1 MSKDS
6 DPLMFLYLFIVLASC
21 SLLAL
26 IVTACVSDP
35 QPEND
40 KQEMKM
46 QQTSINS
53 TAAGTVNTSF
63 VESKWSHNKVA
74 SFDGQHF
81 YTTKQPIIPKFSV
94 HPSFVPPPQ
103 GERNAAVELRYLS
116 VRQWNGKPPERIQF
130 LVKFKLTCINGF
142 MMSIKI
148 VHQEE
153 WTIQNTLPWCYEPIL
168 SFIGIKWQISI
179 SILSDYRM
187 GWWENVAD
195 VATSKF
201 IPPKK

>member
-53 TAAGTVNTSF
+53 AAGTVNTSF

-94 HPSFVPPPQ
+94 PPSFVPPPQ

-116 VRQWNGKPPERIQF
+116 VRQWKTPQKGFNFWSDKSWHAKTVSWCPSKLFIKKNEQSKIFFLGVMNQF
-130 LVKFKLTCINGF
+130 C
-142 MMSIKI
+142 
-148 VHQEE
+148 
-153 WTIQNTLPWCYEPIL
+153 L
-168 SFIGIKWQISI
+168 SLEWQISI
-179 SILSDYRM
+179 SILSIYRM